1 MATFPA
7 LKPTARSLLLGDYPQ
22 GIFNALSG
30 ANVRFLRGTK
40 RIDQR
45 LNLSYQYITE
55 TELQLIYTHYAG
67 QEGTLIPF
75 DLPSIVWDG
84 YTSIPVSVVDYEW
97 RYAASFSVDTP
108 SPLRYSLVIEL
119 IAAVV

>member
-67 QEGTLIPF
+67 KKA
-75 DLPSIVWDG
+75 
-84 YTSIPVSVVDYEW
+84 
-97 RYAASFSVDTP
+97 R
-108 SPLRYSLVIEL
+108 
-119 IAAVV
+119 